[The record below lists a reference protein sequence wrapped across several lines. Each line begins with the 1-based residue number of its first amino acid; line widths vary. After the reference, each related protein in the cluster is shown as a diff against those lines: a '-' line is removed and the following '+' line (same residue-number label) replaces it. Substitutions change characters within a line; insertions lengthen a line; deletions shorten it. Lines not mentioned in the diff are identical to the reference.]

1 MTDNIDVGNTTI
13 HEKNMD
19 IIDTISNLIIQYRT
33 EGYPEHLIDNLI
45 KVQLE
50 TQAYKGLDHA
60 LIQVLKE
67 LSEIDKMPIYQ
78 KNQYS
83 EVMKNIDNTSFVIFF
98 KNAGLFKVYT
108 PTILEQYLH
117 GQIITTREFKKTSE
131 IYEVVDRKRPQK
143 IIIIIDGSI
152 ENELNKIREYIFTFF
167 SKYADSLDKKDIVS
181 FKNPITK
188 NLEILV
194 NGMYVKNYEDKE
206 LIISNLLSY
215 IESEEQ
221 KIESS
226 LDIGKIAPRRMCEIP
241 NADIFLIPQK
251 KDILDASALD
261 IIHKYIS
268 DTSNCVLLNGSINII
283 NVTNSIIGS
292 NNKNNNI
299 GTIIEIDNDKD
310 DLQTFLNYIKDNK
323 PAWYLEG
330 KWIFISELYNKFQET
345 CDSDITIA
353 NFSKNGIDVLFT
365 KRETRRIN
373 KKQGRA
379 VLLKKYKDL

>member
-1 MTDNIDVGNTTI
+1 MADNIEISNANI
-13 HEKNMD
+13 HDKNMD
-19 IIDTISNLIIQYRT
+19 IIDTISNLIIQYKA
-33 EGYPEHLIDNLI
+33 EGYPEYLIDNLI

-83 EVMKNIDNTSFVIFF
+83 EVMKNIDNTSFVILF

-117 GQIITTREFKKTSE
+117 GQMITNREFKKTSE

-206 LIISNLLSY
+206 LIINNLLSY

-221 KIESS
+221 KMESS

-251 KDILDASALD
+251 KDILDSSALD

-283 NVTNSIIGS
+283 NVTNSIIG
-292 NNKNNNI
+292 NNNINNI
-299 GTIIEIDNDKD
+299 GTTTDVDTE
-310 DLQTFLNYIKDNK
+310 KDNIETFVNFIKENK
-323 PAWYLEG
+323 PTWYLEG
-330 KWIFISELYNKFQET
+330 KWIFISELYSKFQET